1 MSNHTVVEVTGP
13 AVKLKSNKSKI
24 VIHFQDDFNALI
36 NYEFIVRK
44 FNEKKDNDNND
55 KRWDFHSAFFYFLET
70 LLKNNYF

>member
-1 MSNHTVVEVTGP
+1 MYSVSNHTVVEVTGP

-55 KRWDFHSAFFYFLET
+55 KR
-70 LLKNNYF
+70 

>member
-55 KRWDFHSAFFYFLET
+55 KRWDWHSAFFLFSIFSAE
-70 LLKNNYF
+70 K